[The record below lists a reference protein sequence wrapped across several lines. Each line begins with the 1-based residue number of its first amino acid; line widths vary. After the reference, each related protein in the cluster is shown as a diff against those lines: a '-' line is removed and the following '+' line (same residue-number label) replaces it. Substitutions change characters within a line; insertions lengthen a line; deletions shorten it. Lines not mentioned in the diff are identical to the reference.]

1 MNFEAFFKQAYG
13 KESDKDFV
21 PYDYQRKLAEEPWPD
36 LPAAPIGMGKTTAAV
51 FTTPYGDNQ
60 KEGNMKPPKSIEA
73 LILTI
78 RGHKVI
84 IDADLATLY
93 GVPTKALNQAIKRNA
108 DRFPDDFIFRL
119 TKEEKLEVVTNCD
132 HLVRLKFAKT
142 LPSAFTEHGAI
153 MAAMVLNSPQ
163 AVSMSVF
170 VVRAFI
176 QMREQ
181 IAANTAILKRL
192 TEIDRTL
199 LKHDS
204 ALREIYQK
212 LLPLLQPPPDP
223 PKRRIGFITDDSE

>member
-1 MNFEAFFKQAYG
+1 
-13 KESDKDFV
+13 
-21 PYDYQRKLAEEPWPD
+21 
-36 LPAAPIGMGKTTAAV
+36 
-51 FTTPYGDNQ
+51 
-60 KEGNMKPPKSIEA
+60 MKPAKSIET

-84 IDADLATLY
+84 IDADLAALY

-108 DRFPDDFIFRL
+108 DRFPDDFIIRL
-119 TKEEKLEVVTNCD
+119 TKEEKLEVVTKCD
-132 HLVRLKFAKT
+132 HLARLRFAKT

-153 MAAMVLNSPQ
+153 MAAMVLNSQ
-163 AVSMSVF
+163 KAVSMSVY

-192 TEIDRTL
+192 AEIDQTL

-204 ALREIYQK
+204 ALRDIYHK
-212 LLPLLQPPPDP
+212 LLPLLQPPPDR